1 MVRLVAHAVEFADVR
16 RRVEEFGD
24 RATLVTVTESS
35 APHVVSTVVEV
46 IDDRLLTRVGQRTAA
61 NLAEHPALSLV
72 WQPAGGGEYQL
83 IVDGIAEPVAA
94 TQAVDGATTISIAVT
109 GGILHRL
116 AELPGDAPSC
126 IALGE

>member
-1 MVRLVAHAVEFADVR
+1 MAHAVEFADVR

-24 RATLVTVTESS
+24 RATLVTITESS
-35 APHVVSTVVEV
+35 VPHVVSTVVEV
-46 IDDRLLTRVGQRTAA
+46 VDDRLRTRVGQRTAA
-61 NLAEHPALSLV
+61 NLVAHPALSLV
-72 WQPAGGGEYQL
+72 WHPADGGEYQL
-83 IVDGIAEPVAA
+83 IVDGIAEPTAA
-94 TQAVDGATTISIAVT
+94 NQSVDGVTTVSIVVT

>member
-1 MVRLVAHAVEFADVR
+1 MVRGVAHAVEFADVR
-16 RRVEEFGD
+16 RRVEEFGE

-61 NLAEHPALSLV
+61 NLAEHSALSLV
-72 WQPAGGGEYQL
+72 WQPAGDGEYQL

-94 TQAVDGATTISIAVT
+94 TQGVDGATTISIVVT
-109 GGILHRL
+109 SGILHRL
-116 AELPGDAPSC
+116 AELPGGAPSC
-126 IALGE
+126 VALGE

>member
-1 MVRLVAHAVEFADVR
+1 MVRSVGHAVEFADVR
-16 RRVEEFGD
+16 RRVSEFGD

-35 APHVVSTVVEV
+35 APHVVSTVIEV
-46 IDDRLLTRVGQRTAA
+46 IGDRLRTRVGQRTAA

-72 WQPAGGGEYQL
+72 WHPPGGGEYQL
-83 IVDGIAEPVAA
+83 IVDGIAEPTDA
-94 TQAVDGATTISIAVT
+94 TQGADGTTTISIVVT

-126 IALGE
+126 IALSE